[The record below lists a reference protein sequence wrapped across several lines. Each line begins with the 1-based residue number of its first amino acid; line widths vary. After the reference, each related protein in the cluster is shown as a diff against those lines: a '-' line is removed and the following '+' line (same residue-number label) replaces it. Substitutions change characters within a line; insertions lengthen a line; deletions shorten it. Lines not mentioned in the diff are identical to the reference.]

1 MLVAIG
7 GLPGSGKSTLGQA
20 LAGRLG
26 AALLDLDTLTN
37 PLLALLAGTTGAG
50 GDLDHPSLRGAV
62 RDARYRCLAD
72 TAAQL
77 VSAGCSAIAVAPFTA
92 ELAEAVAW
100 QQFSGPGLDQATRR
114 VLICVHVDP
123 AVARQR
129 RGNRGLPRDQSLRQR
144 AAAVPTPA
152 GVPRTPHIWADGT
165 AEPQREAERLTVLLV
180 DTADTAD

>member
-7 GLPGSGKSTLGQA
+7 GIPGSGKSTLGQA

-37 PLLALLAGTTGAG
+37 PLLALLAATTGAG
-50 GDLDHPSLRGAV
+50 DDLDHPSLRGAV

-72 TAAQL
+72 TAAQ
-77 VSAGCSAIAVAPFTA
+77 VASAGCSAIAVAPFTA
-92 ELAEAVAW
+92 ELAEPIAW
-100 QQFSGPGLDQATRR
+100 HQFPGRGLDQTASK

-129 RGNRGLPRDQSLRQR
+129 RGDRGLPRDQSLLQR
-144 AAAVPTPA
+144 DAALPTPA
-152 GVPRTPHIWADGT
+152 AVPRTPHICADGT
-165 AEPQREAERLTVLLV
+165 AEPQREAERLAVLL
-180 DTADTAD
+180 ADTADIVD